1 MKSIL
6 GGALSIACGLLT
18 ILAGTE
24 FYKTLRFSD
33 LVSTAARLE
42 SGHSVSQTAVLRADA
57 LALELEQSNGCRED
71 LVMPAVTIMLHA
83 VDEAA
88 QQPDLAAWVGT
99 LIRAD
104 RYMKFALRCSPKE
117 GNYWLRFAML
127 RRLQG
132 ENTAE
137 LAALMSL
144 SSKYAPV
151 EPDVLS
157 LRMRVWR
164 SLQPVTRSAAA
175 SALASDLAHF
185 LQHAPAQDIKDFA
198 LTTDMDMQSRLIDAR
213 RK

>member
-1 MKSIL
+1 VKSIL

-18 ILAGTE
+18 IFAGTE
-24 FYKTLRFSD
+24 FCKTLRFSD
-33 LVSTAARLE
+33 LVSTAARAE
-42 SGHSVSQTAVLRADA
+42 SGCSVSQSAMQRAVT

-71 LVMPAVTIMLHA
+71 LVMPAVTIMLRA

-88 QQPDLAAWVGT
+88 QQPDLSVWVDMVT
-99 LIRAD
+99 RAD
-104 RYMKFALRCSPKE
+104 RYMKFALGCSPKE

-144 SSKYAPV
+144 SAKYAPV
-151 EPDVLS
+151 EPDVLG
-157 LRMRVWR
+157 LRMRVWL

-175 SALASDLAHF
+175 VALASDLAHF
-185 LQHAPAQDIKDFA
+185 LQHAPAQDIKEFA
-198 LTTDMDMQSRLIDAR
+198 FKTDIDMQSRLIDAR
-213 RK
+213 RE

>member
-18 ILAGTE
+18 IFAGAE

-33 LVSTAARLE
+33 LVSTAARAE
-42 SGHSVSQTAVLRADA
+42 NGRSISQSAMQRAVT

-71 LVMPAVTIMLHA
+71 LVMPAVTIMLRA

-88 QQPDLAAWVGT
+88 QQPDLSAWVDT
-99 LIRAD
+99 LTRAD
-104 RYMKFALRCSPKE
+104 RYMKFALGCSPKE

-164 SLQPVTRSAAA
+164 NLQPVTRSAAA

>member
-18 ILAGTE
+18 IFAGSE

-33 LVSTAARLE
+33 LVSTAARVE
-42 SGHSVSQTAVLRADA
+42 SGRPISQKAAQRAAVLAM
-57 LALELEQSNGCRED
+57 ELEQSHGCRED
-71 LVMPAVTIMLHA
+71 LVMPAVTVMLRA

-88 QQPDLAAWVGT
+88 EKPNLSAWVDT
-99 LIRAD
+99 LTRAD
-104 RYMKFALRCSPKE
+104 RYMKFALGCSPKE

-157 LRMRVWR
+157 LRMRVWL
-164 SLQPVTRSAAA
+164 SLQPVTRSAGA
-175 SALASDLAHF
+175 SALASDLVHF
-185 LQHAPAQDIKDFA
+185 LEHAPAQDIKDFSLA
-198 LTTDMDMQSRLIDAR
+198 ADSDMQSRLIDAR